1 MTIFSYLVP
10 FSLHPNCGVI
20 QEWARGQHID
30 VLIQPHEATTS
41 CLSYHQD
48 KENGTWNKAPD
59 NIPV

>member
-41 CLSYHQD
+41 GLSYHLE
-48 KENGTWNKAPD
+48 KKNEIVTPLSPAS
-59 NIPV
+59 V